1 MSLVGFLGAHNILRT
16 GDRGFTQVELIVV
29 IVIAGLLA
37 AVAMPRFVSP
47 RDFHER
53 GFYDE
58 VLSAARYAQKLA
70 IATGCEVQ
78 FSVSGGAY
86 ALNQRAINC
95 TTGAFTR
102 IVIDPGTLDATTT
115 FAGTAP
121 SDVTLSMT
129 ASPVVF
135 DALGRTTDGV
145 TRNVTV
151 GAKMFQIIGATGYAQ
166 TP

>member
-1 MSLVGFLGAHNILRT
+1 MTQRAG
-16 GDRGFTQVELIVV
+16 RGVTQVELIVV

-37 AVAMPRFVSP
+37 AVAIPRFVNP
-47 RDFHER
+47 RDFREL

-58 VLSAARYAQKLA
+58 VLSAARYAQKFA
-70 IATGCEVQ
+70 ISSGCEVQ
-78 FSVSGGAY
+78 FSVSGDAY
-86 ALNQRAINC
+86 ALHQRATNC

-102 IVIDPGTLDATTT
+102 IVIDPGTLDPLTT
-115 FAGTAP
+115 FGGTAP
-121 SDVTLSMT
+121 SDVALSMT

-145 TRNVTV
+145 TRTVTV
-151 GAKMFQIIGATGYAQ
+151 GSRSFQIIGATGYAS